1 MSRILFVASLHHPA
15 TLIKEQASAKSANL
29 PIPLFPTS
37 MSFRFWEKA
46 LLKSGHTLDVFWRNL
61 SGFGSQEISS
71 LKAEKYTNRIT
82 PQRVA
87 QAVMHRLPYTLNP
100 ELQKRNQNLLD
111 HARQFQPDVIW
122 LVGDNRV
129 IHADT
134 LATIKAETNCKI
146 IYSTGT
152 SPIVFS
158 HAIERES
165 APLLDLVLTNDF
177 YHGIQWQEL
186 GAKDMLCLPVVAIDP
201 EFHYPRPVNPKFAVD
216 VGFVGTL
223 LPENL
228 YGERVEALDAL
239 TDFDLGIW
247 SVHDVP
253 DSLKAHARGSALG
266 GEMLDVLSSAKISLN
281 AHGNFMR
288 YGGNMRLFETA
299 SIGTFQIVD
308 NRVGVH
314 EWFTENEHLVI
325 FKDLQDLREKVA
337 YYLAHDD
344 ERQAIADS
352 ARQHVIDNH
361 TYEHRLATL
370 NQYGIL

>member
-1 MSRILFVASLHHPA
+1 MSRILFIASLHHPE
-15 TLIKEQASAKSANL
+15 TLIREQQTAQANKL
-29 PIPLFPTS
+29 PEPLFPTS

-46 LLKSGHTLDVFWRNL
+46 LIKAGHTLDVFWRNL
-61 SGFGSQEISS
+61 SGFGSQDITA

-82 PQRVA
+82 PQRIA
-87 QAVMHRLPYTLNP
+87 QAVMHRLPYDLNP
-100 ELQKRNQNLLD
+100 ELRKRNQNLLV
-111 HARQFQPDVIW
+111 HARQFQPDIIW

-134 LATIKAETNCKI
+134 LAIIKAEMDCKI

-158 HAIERES
+158 HAIEREA
-165 APLLDLVLTNDF
+165 APLLDIVLTNDF

-186 GAKDMLCLPVVAIDP
+186 GAKEMICLPVVAIDP
-201 EFHYPRPVNPKFAVD
+201 EFHTLREAQAKFAVD

-223 LPENL
+223 LPHNL
-228 YGERVEALDAL
+228 YSERVEALEAL
-239 TDFDLGIW
+239 TEFDLGIW

-253 DSLKAHARGSALG
+253 DSLKPYARGSALG
-266 GEMLDVLSSAKISLN
+266 GEMLDVLSSVKISIN

-299 SIGTFQIVD
+299 SIGTFQIAD
-308 NRVGVH
+308 NRIGIH
-314 EWFTENEHLVI
+314 EWFTEDENIVM

-337 YYLAHDD
+337 YYLAHDA
-344 ERQAIADS
+344 EREAIADK
-352 ARQHVIDNH
+352 ARQHVLTNH
-361 TYEHRLATL
+361 TYEHRLAKL
-370 NQYGIL
+370 NEYGVL

>member
-1 MSRILFVASLHHPA
+1 MSRILFIASLHHPQ
-15 TLIKEQASAKSANL
+15 TLIREQQSAQANNL
-29 PIPLFPTS
+29 PLPLFPTS
-37 MSFRFWEKA
+37 MSFRFWEKV
-46 LLKSGHTLDVFWRNL
+46 LLKQGHTVDVFWRNL
-61 SGFGSQEISS
+61 AGFGSQDIAS

-87 QAVMHRLPYTLNP
+87 QAVMNRLPYDLNP
-100 ELQKRNQNLLD
+100 ELQKRNQNLLT
-111 HARQFQPDVIW
+111 HARKLQPDIIW

-134 LATIKAETNCKI
+134 LALIKAEMNCKI

-158 HAIERES
+158 HAIEREA
-165 APLLDLVLTNDF
+165 APLLDIVLTNDF

-186 GAKDMLCLPVVAIDP
+186 GAKEMICLPVVAIDP
-201 EFHYPRPVNPKFAVD
+201 EFHTPREAQAKFAVD

-223 LPENL
+223 IPQNL
-228 YGERVEALDAL
+228 YSERVEALDAL
-239 TDFDLGIW
+239 TEFDLGVW

-253 DSLKAHARGSALG
+253 DSLKPYAKGSALG
-266 GEMLDVLSSAKISLN
+266 GEMLDVLSSVKISIN

-299 SIGTFQIVD
+299 SIGTFQIAD
-308 NRVGVH
+308 NRIGIH
-314 EWFTENEHLVI
+314 EWFTEDENIVI

-337 YYLAHDD
+337 YYLAHDA
-344 ERQAIADS
+344 EREAIAAK
-352 ARQHVIDNH
+352 ARQHVLANH
-361 TYEHRLATL
+361 TYEHRLAKL
-370 NQYGIL
+370 NEFGVL

>member
-1 MSRILFVASLHHPA
+1 MSRILFIASLHHPA
-15 TLIKEQASAKSANL
+15 TLIQEQTSAQAGNL
-29 PIPLFPTS
+29 PLPLFPTS

-46 LLKSGHTLDVFWRNL
+46 LIKAGHTLDVFWRNL
-61 SGFGSQEISS
+61 SGFGRQDISS
-71 LKAEKYTNRIT
+71 LKAEKYTNTIT

-87 QAVMHRLPYTLNP
+87 QAVMHRLPYDLNP
-100 ELQKRNQNLLD
+100 ELRKRNQNLLD
-111 HARQFQPDVIW
+111 HTRQFQPDIIW

-134 LATIKAETNCKI
+134 LATIKADTNCKI

-158 HAIERES
+158 HAIERQA

-201 EFHYPRPVNPKFAVD
+201 EFHTPREAQKQFSVD

-223 LPENL
+223 LPQNL
-228 YGERVEALDAL
+228 YSERVTALEAL

-247 SVHDVP
+247 SVHDIP
-253 DSLKAHARGSALG
+253 DSLKPYAKGSALG
-266 GEMLDVLSSAKISLN
+266 GEMLDVLSSAKISIN

-308 NRVGVH
+308 NRIGIH
-314 EWFTENEHLVI
+314 KWFTEDENIVI
-325 FKDLQDLREKVA
+325 FKDLQDLRDKVA
-337 YYLAHDD
+337 YYLAHDA
-344 ERQAIADS
+344 ERESIATA
-352 ARQHVIDNH
+352 ARQHVLDHH
-361 TYEHRLATL
+361 TYEHRLANL
-370 NQYGIL
+370 VEYGVL